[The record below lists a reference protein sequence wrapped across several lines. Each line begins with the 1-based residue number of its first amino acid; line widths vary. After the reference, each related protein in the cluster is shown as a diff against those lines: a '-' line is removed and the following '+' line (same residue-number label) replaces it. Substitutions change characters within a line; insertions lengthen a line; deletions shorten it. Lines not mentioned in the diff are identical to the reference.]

1 MGSIGTAIQIP
12 LGSADAA
19 LAGIIDSVT
28 VVVSGIGALFAEALG
43 SVSGISG

>member
-1 MGSIGTAIQIP
+1 MGSIETAIQIP

-19 LAGIIDSVT
+19 LAGIINSVT